1 MSTARDTRKEFERML
16 DTSPD
21 APTYQALH
29 SWVYSLFSILL
40 TYIVQAITV
49 VKQDLTDYRTR
60 IPEFSQWLDD
70 LERRPQT
77 QDAAPPTQ
85 PARARRGK
93 CKCCHAF
100 GHDEKDCRTK
110 DPEVMKRRVAKNEKL
125 KKRTPVIPPPM
136 PPPIHYATAPYPTP
150 ASPVPDSYIALFT
163 DATEMR
169 RRNAQSTRDKRKARR
184 RAAVA

>member
-1 MSTARDTRKEFERML
+1 ML

-40 TYIVQAITV
+40 AYVVQAITV

-60 IPEFSQWLDD
+60 IPEFSQRLDD

-85 PARARRGK
+85 PARARKGK
-93 CKCCHAF
+93 CKRCHAF